1 MKLFDIVENIVSNKK
16 KVILE
21 QDLSSF
27 EQYKTN
33 KEYGYGEGVSQDMA
47 ASRKIAMSN
56 AKIDYAKKN
65 NLNQTT
71 IGSHISGDE
80 KAFRLPDG
88 QIKFVVGLKFKTLGP
103 STQQEPKQPTTPSIT
118 SSNETPSQV
127 YSRLVKDGALK
138 GRLSGQRIVYKGADL
153 SNDTKN
159 KLIQQ
164 LKSMGYELSRS
175 NYDYK
180 QGDKLVF
187 KRK

>member
-1 MKLFDIVENIVSNKK
+1 MKLLNIFENIVSDNKK
-16 KVILE
+16 TLHE

-33 KEYGYGEGVSQDMA
+33 KEYGYGEGVSQDMSA
-47 ASRKIAMSN
+47 ARKIAMSN

-65 NLNQTT
+65 NLDQAT
-71 IGSHISGDE
+71 IGTHISGDE
-80 KAFRLPDG
+80 KAFKEPNG
-88 QIKFVVGLKFKTLGP
+88 QVKFIVGLKFKTLGVQ
-103 STQQEPKQPTTPSIT
+103 SQQEPQQPKTPSIP

-138 GRLSGQRIVYKGADL
+138 GRLNGQRIVYKGGDL